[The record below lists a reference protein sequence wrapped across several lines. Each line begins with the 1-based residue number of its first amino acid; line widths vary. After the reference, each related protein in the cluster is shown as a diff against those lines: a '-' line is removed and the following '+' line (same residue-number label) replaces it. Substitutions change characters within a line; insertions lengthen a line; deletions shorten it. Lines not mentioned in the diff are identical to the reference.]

1 MEVTKDEQ
9 RKLDDLFRKIA
20 ERDEFVAQQ
29 RQAAETLRRKEAEP
43 PVTVWAVV
51 DHYTLRDWGQ
61 EGFNICGV
69 YLTLD
74 EAVARIHAERD
85 KHKGEGPLML
95 IEGKGEYTRWDYSD
109 WDTAHNYGIEQ
120 APILSTFADRGN
132 SPKSNDNSPIKD
144 DQPAPEDSV
153 IFQRGVAEGRRL
165 ERADLPAWQIFK
177 GIGIFIAD
185 DYVLARFGKG
195 YKLLRAG
202 DTIEIGTEFLQVS
215 QLEELPK
222 EGQR

>member
-61 EGFNICGV
+61 EGFAIRGV

-74 EAVARIHAERD
+74 EAVAHIHAERD
-85 KHKGEGPLML
+85 RHTSEGPLL
-95 IEGKGEYTRWDYSD
+95 PIDGTGEFTRWDYSD

-120 APILSTFADRGN
+120 APILSTFANRGN
-132 SPKSNDNSPIKD
+132 SPKCNANSPIK
-144 DQPAPEDSV
+144 
-153 IFQRGVAEGRRL
+153 
-165 ERADLPAWQIFK
+165 
-177 GIGIFIAD
+177 
-185 DYVLARFGKG
+185 
-195 YKLLRAG
+195 
-202 DTIEIGTEFLQVS
+202 
-215 QLEELPK
+215 

>member
-20 ERDEFVAQQ
+20 DRDEFVAQQ

-51 DHYTLRDWGQ
+51 DHYMLRDWGQ
-61 EGFNICGV
+61 EGFAIRGI

-74 EAVARIHAERD
+74 EAVAHIHAERES
-85 KHKGEGPLML
+85 HKTEGPLMP
-95 IEGKGEYTRWDYSD
+95 IEGNGENTRWDYSD

-120 APILSTFADRGN
+120 APILSAFANKGN
-132 SPKSNDNSPIKD
+132 SPKSNNNSTWKPNEEQIKGKEYALTLE
-144 DQPAPEDSV
+144 QV
-153 IFQRGVAEGRRL
+153 VRL
-165 ERADLPAWQIFK
+165 DCIIMIMVGEC
-177 GIGIFIAD
+177 
-185 DYVLARFGKG
+185 YNNG
-195 YKLLRAG
+195 YKTRPFYEEVLRR
-202 DTIEIGTEFLQVS
+202 FNR
-215 QLEELPK
+215 K